1 MEENKNAKR
10 REHIKTILIIFLAF
24 LLALTFFSNTI
35 LNYSLPTVQA
45 QYASY
50 GQISEKVRGSG
61 VVTANQKYNV
71 NAEGNR
77 TVTKVKVKL
86 GDTVKEGDEL
96 FILGGS
102 ESDDSIKMA
111 ESELRAAELDYQK
124 ALLTLA
130 PDYAKENQEIK
141 EAREDLQTAINT
153 LNNARSQSGSAISS
167 AAYQQAMK
175 QVTEIGEQI
184 ATLKGYLTMLESGET
199 DGIPAEYMLSQAD
212 AQAAYAE
219 ASAAY
224 ETAKADLEFKQSL
237 VTVSSAEQQA
247 TVTGLDRAAETA
259 DTAAERAKADYEAS
273 EGDVELKRLME
284 DAQSAAKYAHEDAD
298 AAKAVLD
305 DILAKEADVKT
316 AQEVFDAAEDALAS
330 AQDALSGG
338 KDAVAV
344 AINSAIS
351 NAQRDLDAANATVS
365 AYDAQGETQ
374 DISTLEA
381 DVTAKERNLQSLILT
396 LAETK
401 KTDDL
406 TAKTAAID
414 LQSQQN
420 AIEEKR
426 DALEKLKKNSGT
438 TTVKAKNAGVI
449 AAVNVAAGDDVTD
462 GMTLAEISLTDSGYI
477 VEFSVTGEQARKVKV
492 GVNAEVTNNYYSDI
506 KATLISAKADT
517 SNPSSQDKN
526 LVFQITGRDVTP
538 GQLLALSI
546 PCSSQNYD
554 CVVPSSAIQEDN
566 DGKFVL
572 VMQSK
577 STPLGNRYYA
587 SRVNVSI
594 LASDDINS
602 AVQGEINASDFVI
615 TNSEKPL
622 KPGNQVRMEDQK

>member
-10 REHIKTILIIFLAF
+10 RERIKTILIIFLAF
-24 LLALTFFSNTI
+24 LLVLTFFSNTI

-45 QYASY
+45 QYATY

-61 VVTANQKYNV
+61 VVTANQKFNV

-77 TVTKVKVKL
+77 TVSKVKVKI

-96 FILGGS
+96 FVLGGS

-111 ESELRAAELDYQK
+111 ESELRAAELEYQK

-153 LNNARSQSGSAISS
+153 LNRARSQSGSAISS

-175 QVTEIGEQI
+175 QVTELGEKLM
-184 ATLKGYLTMLESGET
+184 TLKGYLTMLESGET
-199 DGIPAEYMLSQAD
+199 EGIPAEYMLSQTD
-212 AQAAYAE
+212 AQAAYNE
-219 ASAAY
+219 ANLAY
-224 ETAKADLEFKQSL
+224 EAAKAELDAKQSAL
-237 VTVSSAEQQA
+237 TVSSAEQQA
-247 TVTGLDRAAETA
+247 TVTTLDRAAETA
-259 DTAAERAKADYEAS
+259 DIAAERAKADYEAS
-273 EGDVELKRLME
+273 ADDLELKRAME
-284 DAQSAAKYAHEDAD
+284 DAQAAAKYAHEDAD
-298 AAKAVLD
+298 AAKAVLE
-305 DILAKEADVKT
+305 DILAKESEIKT
-316 AQEVFDAAEDALAS
+316 AQEACDQAADALETAKAALGDSLGSVS
-330 AQDALSGG
+330 A
-338 KDAVAV
+338 
-344 AINSAIS
+344 AINNAI
-351 NAQRDLDAANATVS
+351 NAVQRDLDAANATVS
-365 AYDAQGETQ
+365 AYEAQGETQ
-374 DISTLEA
+374 DISSLEA
-381 DVTAKERNLQSLILT
+381 DVTAKERSLQALILA

-406 TAKTAAID
+406 TAKTTAID

-420 AIEEKR
+420 AIQEKR
-426 DALEKLKKNSGT
+426 DALEKLKKDSGT
-438 TTVKAKNAGVI
+438 QTVKAKTAGIV
-449 AAVNVAAGDDVTD
+449 ASVNVAAGDEVSAGT
-462 GMTLAEISLTDSGYI
+462 TLAEISLTDSGFI
-477 VEFSVTGEQARKVKV
+477 VEFTVTAEQARKVKV

-506 KATLISAKADT
+506 KATLISAKADPT
-517 SNPSSQDKN
+517 NPSSQDKK

-554 CVVPSSAIQEDN
+554 CVVPSSALQEDN

-587 SRVNVSI
+587 SRVNVTV

-602 AVQGEINASDFVI
+602 AVQGDINASDFVI